1 MAVRCCASY
10 CPAHSRRIPDFYFDP
25 AVFLGC
31 TVLLI
36 TCLEAPQRKFLRRW
50 SPWRSW
56 ASLLVLLA
64 LLAAPAAHGQVLDDS
79 TKVVYG
85 PKTTR
90 LIYEAEVLRDSTA
103 GTPLDTTLTR
113 WPQAQFWFHDTT
125 FQQDLGAVGTASRPL
140 LYQPNLELGARFG
153 RNVFDKYARSATTVP
168 YYDSRSPY
176 SFFRVVQSGAGEQ
189 VFEISYSR
197 SLKKNFSIGVAYERV
212 ASNKTLAVIRSRD
225 GLVEHSNLLL
235 FGRYQN
241 ENERYHLLFN
251 ISNARHRGLEQGGI
265 WPITTTTTDNDGN
278 TVVSG
283 ENRPQELFK
292 YAQQRVYLT
301 KAANNEDRDELYLTQ
316 TYRLLGRGL
325 TVYHTFDAKRQYNS
339 YSDLELKAVG
349 ADGAFYPS
357 RRNNSLT
364 ATIDRAQYSQVENT
378 VGVLGRT
385 KVVEYRL
392 YARDRIASLSSQ
404 TLQPTATATSLLLTK
419 AANTHNYNEVFLG
432 GTAAFNYRTIYAV
445 ETAGELHAL
454 SLGSP
459 YQSYP
464 EYWLRAAIRTGPLS
478 AEALRSSYSPTLTQQ
493 EFVGNHYEWHHLAGS
508 ATAFNNTTTSQLTV
522 RLRLKLP
529 KLGSLTEHHFEASG
543 GGVILNNLV
552 YYNTQGEPA
561 QISDARN
568 LLIGFARHQVKIGR
582 VGFDNQA
589 TYTRGG
595 DVEGLRIPSLVT
607 NSRVYYESY
616 IFRKALFSQVGAE
629 MYYQS
634 RFRAYDY
641 SPSTQQ
647 FYQQDLF
654 TIRNYPVVDVFFV
667 ADIKTVSIFL
677 KAAYVNQGVLDNGYF
692 TTPYYTGYPR
702 RFQLGVKWNF
712 FN

>member
-1 MAVRCCASY
+1 M
-10 CPAHSRRIPDFYFDP
+10 FDIG
-25 AVFLGC
+25 VIVTRLK
-31 TVLLI
+31 VL
-36 TCLEAPQRKFLRRW
+36 QRGYLRGQ
-50 SPWRSW
+50 SPWRPL
-56 ASLLVLLA
+56 AGLLLLLA
-64 LLAAPAAHGQVLDDS
+64 WLVAPAAHAQVLDDT
-79 TKVVYG
+79 TKVLYG

-90 LIYEAEVLRDSTA
+90 VLYEAEVLRDSTA

-140 LYQPNLELGARFG
+140 LYQPNLQLGARFG
-153 RNVFDKYARSATTVP
+153 RNSFDKYAREATTVP

-197 SLKKNFSIGVAYERV
+197 SLKKNFSIGVAYERI
-212 ASNKTLAVIRSRD
+212 ASNKILAVIRSRD
-225 GLVEHSNLLL
+225 GLVEHSNLLF

-251 ISNARHRGLEQGGI
+251 VSNARHRALEQGGI
-265 WPITTTTTDNDGN
+265 RPLITRTPRAGLSDSL
-278 TVVSG
+278 SG
-283 ENRPQELFK
+283 ETRPRDLFN
-292 YAQQRVYLT
+292 YAAQQVHLS

-325 TVYHTFDAKRQYNS
+325 TVYHTLDVKRQYNS
-339 YSDLELKAVG
+339 FSDLDLTTVSNNG
-349 ADGAFYPS
+349 SSDGAYFPQILRS
-357 RRNNSLT
+357 TT
-364 ATIDRAQYSQVENT
+364 ATVDRAEYRQVENT
-378 VGVLGRT
+378 LGVLGRT
-385 KVVEYRL
+385 QAVEYRL
-392 YARDRIASLSSQ
+392 YARDRIASLTSQ
-404 TLQPTATATSLLLTK
+404 TLQSPATATNLLLGKGADTR
-419 AANTHNYNEVFLG
+419 NFNEVFLG

-445 ETAGELHAL
+445 ETAGELHAV
-454 SLGSP
+454 SLAGDYP
-459 YQSYP
+459 NYP
-464 EYWLRAAIRTGPLS
+464 EYWLRGAIRTGPIS
-478 AEALRSSYSPTLTQQ
+478 AEALITSYSPTLTQQ
-493 EFVGNHYEWHHLAGS
+493 EFVGNHYEWHHLPNTTA
-508 ATAFNNTTTSQLTV
+508 AFNNTSTQQLTV

-529 KLGSLTEHHFEASG
+529 RLGILTEHHFEASG
-543 GGVILNNLV
+543 STVVLNKLV
-552 YYNTQGEPA
+552 YYGTEGVPT
-561 QISDARN
+561 QISDTRN
-568 LLIGFARHQVKIGR
+568 LQIAFARHQVKVGR
-582 VGFDNQA
+582 IGFDNQA

-595 DVEGLRIPSLVT
+595 DVEGLRIPSLIT

-616 IFRKALFSQVGAE
+616 IFRKAMFSQFGAE

-647 FYQQDLF
+647 FYQQDHF

-677 KAAYVNQGVLDNGYF
+677 KAAYVNQGILDKGYF